1 MLSKVFGLILLLI
14 TVDGFAHQTF
24 AGVEDESIAP
34 FVPLNAITNHE
45 SPENGEIAEILNI
58 DQATQPQESLALLD
72 AAVPPANA
80 MRLSWQPNQ
89 SIGGLSLPT
98 PVLVVNGARA
108 GPVLCLTAAIHGDEL
123 NGIEIVRRILH
134 GIDPNEL
141 SGTVIG
147 VPIVNL
153 QGFQRASRYLT
164 DRRDLNRFFPGNP
177 QGSSASRIAYS
188 FFNNIVK
195 HCDLLVDLHT
205 GSSHRTNLPQIRA
218 DLQYPEVAAFAQ
230 AFGIPVIL
238 HSEGTTGMLRHAAVE
253 TGIPAVTLEAGKSL
267 TLQEPAVVHGV
278 KSIKIL
284 LNKIKMLENTHAWND
299 SESVYYHSAWVR
311 VDQGGILF
319 SNVALGDKVSKNKVL
334 GVVTDPITNTQS
346 EVVSPYNGRI
356 IGMAVDQV
364 VMPGFA
370 GFHIGI
376 KEAEK
381 KVSRAMIKNKV
392 LQANAPVMTLES
404 E

>member
-1 MLSKVFGLILLLI
+1 MLSKIFGLLLLLV
-14 TVDGFAHQTF
+14 TVNGSAHQAF
-24 AGVEDESIAP
+24 DVIEDESII
-34 FVPLNAITNHE
+34 PLNAIANHA
-45 SPENGEIAEILNI
+45 SPTNGEIADILNI
-58 DQATQPQESLALLD
+58 DQVTQPQESLALLD
-72 AAVPPANA
+72 AVVPPANA

-89 SIGGLSLPT
+89 SIDGLSLPT
-98 PVLVVNGARA
+98 PVLVVNGVRT

-230 AFGIPVIL
+230 AFGISVIL
-238 HSEGTTGMLRHAAVE
+238 HSEGSTGMLRHAAIE

-267 TLQEPAVVHGV
+267 TLQEPAVIHGV
-278 KSIKIL
+278 NSIKIL
-284 LNKIKMLENTHAWND
+284 LNKIKMLENTHVWND

-311 VDQGGILF
+311 VDQSGILF
-319 SNVALGDKVSKNKVL
+319 SNVALGDKISKNKVL

-346 EVVSPYNGRI
+346 EVVSPHNGRI

-392 LQANAPVMTLES
+392 LRTNLPVMTLES